1 MTKREKRLIC
11 IICTTVLM
19 FSIAYSIYNRSQQPE
34 IISYEPYYISR
45 GETLWDIAKP
55 ISQAT
60 GLGIQS
66 IISEIENHNGITAN
80 IKIGQSIEIP
90 KYLAKEE

>member
-11 IICTTVLM
+11 IICAAVLM

-66 IISEIENHNGITAN
+66 IVDEIENHNGITAN

-90 KYLAKEE
+90 TYSNDK